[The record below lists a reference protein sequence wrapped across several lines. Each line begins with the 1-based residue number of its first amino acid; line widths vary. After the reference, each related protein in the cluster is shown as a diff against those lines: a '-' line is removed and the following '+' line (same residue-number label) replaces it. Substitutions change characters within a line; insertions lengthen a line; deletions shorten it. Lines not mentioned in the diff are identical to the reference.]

1 MDENEKKAIEDG
13 FERLSDVLDVF
24 LANLDKCADN
34 AETVV
39 SDMKARAAKSKKKDK
54 K

>member
-1 MDENEKKAIEDG
+1 MKNEKKAIEDG

-34 AETVV
+34 AGDGCFGYEG
-39 SDMKARAAKSKKKDK
+39 ARSEIKKEG
-54 K
+54 